1 MTDMADNVHNLENIG
16 MTRKQAEAVAKVI
29 RSEIA
34 AALEPV
40 VRNMATKAEIA
51 ELRSEI
57 AASDKHTTL
66 AVAFGCAAI
75 VAAIIFSG

>member
-1 MTDMADNVHNLENIG
+1 MADMVDNVRNLEQTG

-29 RSEIA
+29 RSSIA
-34 AALEPV
+34 EALAPV
-40 VRNMATKAEIA
+40 IQNMATKAEIA

-75 VAAIIFSG
+75 VAAIIFG

>member
-1 MTDMADNVHNLENIG
+1 MVDNVRNLEKTG

-29 RSEIA
+29 RSSIA
-34 AALEPV
+34 EALAPV
-40 VRNMATKAEIA
+40 IQNMATKAEIA

-66 AVAFGCAAI
+66 AVAFGCAAM
-75 VAAIIFSG
+75 VAAIIFG